1 MSYSIL
7 GIHRV
12 LAILVVA
19 SILLPVNVLNNSV
32 LAYAPVNPTTPG
44 AVINTRVLVVYAGI
58 NESIVDSI
66 NLEPSYLFKLT
77 NNSILNVYLEEEI
90 LPKRLYENLTRFID
104 ENSKHMSLAMFM
116 KEYLERYHSEWNITT
131 GCYVRADIM
140 EQYLY
145 DTVTRT
151 YSNTSYNY
159 VLFLLYYPQDKC
171 LRTYYIEK
179 YFWEIHSTRNYTGL
193 IAFGGN
199 TPLFFIDFSSIP
211 VTHPDKTQPLYGYGI
226 PVSIDTFHP
235 LWDIGSVEEKARV
248 IRKYILDYLGF
259 LVLRRLFSDRIPWT
273 PEYYVNISIVDY
285 TNGSGYERVMSAFNK
300 TLLEEY
306 LHALTP
312 YAKWRINIV
321 RVPGNSSSLFK
332 KLLDNSSRIVED
344 GKTWIVLD
352 YLSTVLLISGHYPV
366 VTVREDKT
374 TIPVYIF
381 VAGKPLH
388 FEYNRQLNFT
398 GAAVPH
404 VAIIVSYP
412 GYYYRILEE
421 GMGMVIA
428 HEIGHMLGLTHPF
441 EGYDPATGN
450 ESMIWLYDYIAS
462 PMSYAPTLAGWNRG
476 IFTYDAKSLCRY
488 HALDLIGLLKGRKE
502 YEDVINSAEKL
513 LSMDKC
519 LGNNGALSI
528 LVETYIK
535 PQNRTSTTKTITVTE
550 TETVTYERNH
560 TVTISLLETT
570 TKTITAT
577 KTTTSVALETET
589 ITSTATETIL
599 KEETVTTT
607 MVVEKTPSWITYMFG
622 ALIVLSIIAI
632 VSAIIVLAR
641 RSRE

>member
-1 MSYSIL
+1 MIN
-7 GIHRV
+7 RV
-12 LAILVVA
+12 LALLVVV
-19 SILLPVNVLNNSV
+19 SMFLPVNVLNNSV

-44 AVINTRVLVVYAGI
+44 AVINTRVLIVYAGI
-58 NESIVDSI
+58 NESVIESI
-66 NLEPSYLFKLT
+66 NLEPSYSFQLT
-77 NNSILNVYLEEEI
+77 NNSILNVYLEEEV
-90 LPKRLYENLTRFID
+90 LSRSLYENLTGFID
-104 ENSKHMSLAMFM
+104 ENSKHMSLAEFM
-116 KEYLERYHSEWNITT
+116 KEYLERYHPRWNIDI

-145 DTVTRT
+145 SIVVKT
-151 YSNTSYNY
+151 YRNTSYNY
-159 VLFLLYYPQDKC
+159 VLFLLYYPRDEC

-193 IAFGGN
+193 VAFGGN

-226 PVSIDTFHP
+226 PVSIDTFRP
-235 LWDIGSVEEKARV
+235 LWDIGSIEERART
-248 IRKYILDYLGF
+248 IKRYILDYLGF
-259 LVLRRLFSDRIPWT
+259 LVLRKLFSDRIPWT

-285 TNGSGYERVMSAFNK
+285 TNGSGYEKVIGVLNK

-306 LHALTP
+306 LRALTP
-312 YAKWRINIV
+312 YAKWKVNIV
-321 RVPGNSSSLFK
+321 RVPGNRSVLFE
-332 KLLDNSSRIVED
+332 KLLANSSRVIED
-344 GKTWIVLD
+344 NKTWIVLD
-352 YLSTVLLISGHYPV
+352 YLSTVLLLSGHYPV
-366 VTVREDKT
+366 VTVKDNRT
-374 TIPVYIF
+374 IIPVYIF

-441 EGYDPATGN
+441 EGYDPLTGN

-462 PMSYAPTLAGWNRG
+462 PMSYAPTLAGWHGG
-476 IFTYDAKSLCRY
+476 IFTYDTKSLCRY

-502 YEDVINSAEKL
+502 YENVVLNAEKL
-513 LSMDKC
+513 LSMDEC
-519 LGNNGALSI
+519 LGDNGALSI
-528 LVETYIK
+528 LVEAYIK
-535 PQNRTSTTKTITVTE
+535 PQAPTSTAKTITVTK
-550 TETVTYERNH
+550 TETITYEKNY

-577 KTTTSVALETET
+577 ETTTSVAWETET
-589 ITSTATETIL
+589 VTSTATETIL
-599 KEETVTTT
+599 EKETVTTT
-607 MVVEKTPSWITYMFG
+607 MVIEKIPPWTTYMFG
-622 ALIVLSIIAI
+622 ALIILSITAI
-632 VSAIIVLAR
+632 VSAIIVIAR
-641 RSRE
+641 RSGRE